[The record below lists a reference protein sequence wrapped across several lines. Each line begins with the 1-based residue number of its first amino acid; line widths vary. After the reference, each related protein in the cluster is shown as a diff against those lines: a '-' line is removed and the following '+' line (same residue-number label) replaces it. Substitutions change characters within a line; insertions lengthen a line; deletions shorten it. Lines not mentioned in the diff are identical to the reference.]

1 MAFIVE
7 LLKSFSL
14 VGAVSF
20 GGHMSM
26 VAQVRTM
33 VVERRR
39 WMKGE
44 EFSELV
50 ALASLL
56 PGPVAVNVV
65 ASCGYRVRGWI
76 GAGTAVLAVLW
87 PSVLMMCFLTVG
99 YASISQMDFV
109 FRAMEFVDAII
120 AALVVS
126 AGIRMISPVNAWWP
140 GLGFGWWRFMVLI
153 GALFITL
160 IFPGYSTMFV
170 LMLVSALLGIMAFR
184 RGWISGSAQPLSGF
198 DTFDRVPTPPLV
210 GLVSL
215 VVVGLAIWYFQFGAL
230 WLEVFTDF
238 AKISLSLFGGG
249 YGIVP
254 LLKSV
259 LVDAGQGLKE
269 ADLVAGVS
277 MGQLTPGPILVS
289 SVFYGY
295 QLAGWTGALA
305 ATAGMFI
312 PAGILMVVV
321 VTYATR
327 LRDSWIWRSAFHL
340 LKVCVAGFVLY
351 SGIFIVLNQLEMW
364 EGIHYVFLIGTFVL
378 LHFTRAHVVWLLG
391 LAFLLAFLPL

>member
-1 MAFIVE
+1 
-7 LLKSFSL
+7 
-14 VGAVSF
+14 
-20 GGHMSM
+20 M

-39 WMKGE
+39 WMKEE
-44 EFSELV
+44 EFSELL

-99 YASISQMDFV
+99 YASISQKDFM
-109 FRAMEFVDAII
+109 FRALEFVDAII

-126 AGIRMISPVNAWWP
+126 AGVRMISPLNAWWP
-140 GLGFGWWRFMVLI
+140 GLGFGWWRFMVWI
-153 GALFITL
+153 GAAL
-160 IFPGYSTMFV
+160 IPLILPGYTTMFV

-184 RGWISGSAQPLSGF
+184 RGWLSVSAQPLSGF
-198 DTFDRVPTPPLV
+198 YTSDRAPMPPLV
-210 GLVSL
+210 GFISL
-215 VVVGLAIWYFQFGAL
+215 VIAGLAIWYFEFGAP
-230 WLEVFTDF
+230 WLDVFIDF

-249 YGIVP
+249 YAIVP
-254 LLKSV
+254 LLKSA
-259 LVDAGQGLKE
+259 LVDGAQGLKE
-269 ADLVAGVS
+269 ADLVVGVS

-295 QLAGWTGALA
+295 QLAGWAGAFA
-305 ATAGMFI
+305 ATVGMFI
-312 PAGILMVVV
+312 PPGILMIVV
-321 VTYATR
+321 VTYAAR
-327 LRDSWIWRSAFHL
+327 LRDSWIWRSAFYL

-351 SGIFIVLNQLEMW
+351 SGIFIVLNRLEMW
-364 EGIHYVFLIGTFVL
+364 EGIQYVFLIGSFVL